1 VIVQNLITEVVTV
14 EVTVVVTV
22 VNVAEVG
29 IATSAEN
36 RDTLQEN
43 ALRMKI
49 ITGIKVYHLNLRV
62 PSCVI
67 TM

>member
-1 VIVQNLITEVVTV
+1 M
-14 EVTVVVTV
+14 VVTV
-22 VNVAEVG
+22 VNVAEVV